1 MRNNNFVINQD
12 SMLFPIDSVL
22 STKMNK
28 KNECCFTPHS
38 FHSLEPILKWPGGK
52 EKELKFILPNR
63 PNNFRRYFEPF
74 VGGGSVFMAVFAEHY
89 YINDKS
95 TELYTLYRNIYNRNQ
110 SFYKYCESIDL
121 SWINAKNFFFD
132 HPVLISIYRKFRNND
147 IELSQLSILIDR
159 FCTENENS
167 INSIVSPLFNTNRKV
182 LIDEFRVNLI
192 RKMRR
197 MKELEMQKHILPEN
211 ELLDNIETAIKSAL
225 YMYYRH
231 LYNDIA
237 LKNKEI
243 DLCSALFLF
252 IRNYAYSAMFRY
264 NDKGE
269 FNVPYGGIAYN
280 NKLMKKKLDYY
291 RSPELLR
298 HFDKAT
304 FSGLDFE
311 AFFSITNPQRD
322 DFVFLDPP
330 YDTDFS
336 TYAQNTFTKSDQK
349 RLASW
354 LLNKCQAKWMLVIK
368 NTEFIRGLY
377 ADKASVNINTFD
389 KKYAVSFMN
398 RNNRQTEH
406 LLITNY

>member
-1 MRNNNFVINQD
+1 
-12 SMLFPIDSVL
+12 
-22 STKMNK
+22 
-28 KNECCFTPHS
+28 
-38 FHSLEPILKWPGGK
+38 
-52 EKELKFILPNR
+52 
-63 PNNFRRYFEPF
+63 
-74 VGGGSVFMAVFAEHY
+74 
-89 YINDKS
+89 
-95 TELYTLYRNIYNRNQ
+95 
-110 SFYKYCESIDL
+110 
-121 SWINAKNFFFD
+121 
-132 HPVLISIYRKFRNND
+132 
-147 IELSQLSILIDR
+147 
-159 FCTENENS
+159 
-167 INSIVSPLFNTNRKV
+167 
-182 LIDEFRVNLI
+182 
-192 RKMRR
+192 MRR

-377 ADKASVNINTFD
+377 ADKAGVNINTFD